1 MKEST
6 LQVKVQLVD
15 EIKGKID
22 NAQSVVL
29 VDYRGL
35 DVGQLT
41 ELRSQ
46 FRQAG
51 VEYKVYK
58 NSMMRFAFK
67 ESGLEEFNEYLTGPN
82 GIAFSYEDPVS
93 VSKIVSKFSK
103 ENDKLEI
110 KVGIVDGKIID
121 VNGVE
126 ELATLP
132 PREVLVAQA
141 LGGLNAPIQGFA
153 NVLQGTIRGLVIAL
167 NQIAEKE
174 QTA

>member
-51 VEYKVYK
+51 VE
-58 NSMMRFAFK
+58 
-67 ESGLEEFNEYLTGPN
+67 
-82 GIAFSYEDPVS
+82 
-93 VSKIVSKFSK
+93 
-103 ENDKLEI
+103 
-110 KVGIVDGKIID
+110 
-121 VNGVE
+121 
-126 ELATLP
+126 
-132 PREVLVAQA
+132 
-141 LGGLNAPIQGFA
+141 
-153 NVLQGTIRGLVIAL
+153 
-167 NQIAEKE
+167 
-174 QTA
+174 